1 MKNIKDITI
10 SIFAIIGFMA
20 IISSFTNQSQR
31 EKPYTL
37 ATAEGDTSPH
47 LYVLNQI
54 TGEVRYFRYSQEYEL
69 PKILNQKQRCIL
81 SVLVNS

>member
-37 ATAEGDTSPH
+37 ATVDANNDPH
-47 LYVLNQI
+47 MYVLNQI
-54 TGEVRYFRYSQEYEL
+54 TGEVRYFKYSQEYEL
-69 PKILNQKQRCIL
+69 PEIDPPQEVR
-81 SVLVNS
+81 